1 MHGAKTL
8 LGSATPSIDSYFN
21 ATIGKYGLVELTTRY
36 GDRLMPE
43 ILTVDIKELR
53 RKKIMKDTLFSPVL
67 VEKLS
72 EA

>member
-1 MHGAKTL
+1 
-8 LGSATPSIDSYFN
+8 
-21 ATIGKYGLVELTTRY
+21 
-36 GDRLMPE
+36 MPE

-53 RKKIMKDTLFSPVL
+53 RKKIMKDTLFFAGL